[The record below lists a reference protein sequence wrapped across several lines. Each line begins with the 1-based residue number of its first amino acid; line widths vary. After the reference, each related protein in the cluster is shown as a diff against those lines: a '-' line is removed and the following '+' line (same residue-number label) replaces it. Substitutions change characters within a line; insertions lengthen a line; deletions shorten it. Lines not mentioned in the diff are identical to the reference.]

1 MLLPKIAEIF
11 EITIDRL
18 YGIEYVKSE
27 KQQKKI
33 HKYLE
38 EEMEFLPWEN
48 DAIIR
53 VAVFEGKKLL
63 WENEKNNLNEQVQIY
78 LNGEIKDV
86 INYGNII
93 CNEVQGDITS
103 YGALYCNMD
112 INCNNIEG
120 IINSN
125 GDINC
130 EEIHGATSAGGNI
143 NCEEIYGNVSA
154 GATVKCE
161 NIQGDVSAGISV
173 SCETIAGNT
182 TANKVSEGDSVDM
195 KNKRIYINSQD
206 DEYSKEINKKVQGI
220 LESVSQ
226 TLDKTAK
233 SILNKNK

>member
-11 EITIDRL
+11 EIAIDQL

-27 KQQKKI
+27 KQQKEI
-33 HKYLE
+33 HQYLE

-48 DAIIR
+48 DGNIR

-63 WENEKNNLNEQVQIY
+63 WKNEQNSLNEQVQVY

-103 YGALYCNMD
+103 YGALHCNMD
-112 INCNNIEG
+112 INCNNMEG
-120 IINSN
+120 IINCN
-125 GDINC
+125 GD
-130 EEIHGATSAGGNI
+130 I

-154 GATVKCE
+154 GATVNCE

-173 SCETIAGNT
+173 SCETIVGNT

-195 KNKRIYINSQD
+195 KNKRVYINSKD

-220 LESVSQ
+220 LEGVSQ

-233 SILNKNK
+233 SLLNKNK